1 MRLPRADRTGVGQMS
16 TKKKREEILG
26 LRQVSETNI
35 YPHVFGHADREVGG
49 VLVGRVAGRPGL
61 PLITGAIAA
70 LSADEQRATITFT
83 QDAWEHVH
91 RTLDSEFP
99 PEDRIV
105 GWYHS
110 HPGFG
115 IFLSGHD
122 LFIHRNFFNA
132 PSQIAVVVDPR
143 GGREGAFVWVD
154 GDIELLHERDTPPGW
169 APRASTLERP
179 PARHNKPALR
189 ETRYPRSVVAA
200 AAAIG
205 LLLGFGAWQL
215 ASGGGSPARHAS
227 PAATATHNPRGAT
240 HPGGRSVQPAR
251 NPQRRSE

>member
-1 MRLPRADRTGVGQMS
+1 MRLPRADRTAVDQMS

-26 LRQVSETNI
+26 LGQVSETTI

-122 LFIHRNFFNA
+122 LFIHRNFFNG

-143 GGREGAFVWVD
+143 GGREGAFVWAD
-154 GDIELLHERDTPPGW
+154 GDIEVLYERDTPPGW
-169 APRASTLERP
+169 SPELSALEPP
-179 PARHNKPALR
+179 PAPQSQPVPR
-189 ETRYPRSVVAA
+189 ESRYPRSVVAT

-205 LLLGFGAWQL
+205 LLVGFGAWQI
-215 ASGGGSPARHAS
+215 ASGGGSPARHATHT
-227 PAATATHNPRGAT
+227 PTATHRPRGAG
-240 HPGGRSVQPAR
+240 HAGGRPVQPGR
-251 NPQRRSE
+251 NPQRGTE